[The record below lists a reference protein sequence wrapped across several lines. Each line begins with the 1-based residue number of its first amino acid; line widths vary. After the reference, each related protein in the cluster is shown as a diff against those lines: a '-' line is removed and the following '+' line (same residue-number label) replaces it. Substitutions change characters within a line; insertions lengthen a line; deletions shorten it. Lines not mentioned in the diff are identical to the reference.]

1 MAVGVALPGASGAA
15 KGASAASPPAEG
27 SSSKGKGSSGDV
39 VDRAALAA
47 QHPVPHGE
55 KEAMSLEQ
63 QLASVHGIVPTLQ

>member
-15 KGASAASPPAEG
+15 KGAGSPPAE
-27 SSSKGKGSSGDV
+27 SSSKGKGNGDV